1 MKYSFF
7 YDESEHSR
15 KINKETILSN
25 NFAYDFVSVI
35 VGCKVCNENA
45 IFNNYLLFENTY
57 KEKFTVDELKSEII
71 KQNQIKHGFAGLNK
85 LTVSLLTGYFEFM
98 VENNIYLYY
107 STFNKI
113 EYVINQLFS
122 NYHNSPLF
130 DMDNLRYSITKIL
143 VMYEPIDVYEAIYK
157 NDGSLV
163 YELKKF
169 IQQRI
174 AANQGIQHKQM
185 ETSAFQ
191 QALLLLDDYK
201 ERFVIDWDY
210 GIAFIGFKK
219 YLTEKGIE
227 EYSLIIDREG
237 NGKTLYAAK
246 RIGIGDAYEV
256 DSKNSVGIRIAD
268 MLAGLV
274 SKFLKNIVSDLKYNS
289 PEEVKKLKLLSN
301 EWFNIDENKLNL
313 YKMFKQ
319 IIVNQ
324 NDACYKSFSGNY
336 ADSFLYFICLL
347 NYFSGFKNIKDYKEK
362 TVEEHQV
369 QLNNLAVANLND
381 YFMRMHS
388 KLPIEPI
395 SPNDKEFYYNQRGAK
410 CYFDY
415 TRQGYLDIPKLKS
428 NKEHGVIYRV
438 LSVGFFG
445 KNGQP
450 CVTIYKDEQ
459 AQCLLLPKA
468 LSDWAFDMVAL
479 SNSGGNFFPSE
490 VEFGYINGRYYAEIL

>member
-1 MKYSFF
+1 
-7 YDESEHSR
+7 
-15 KINKETILSN
+15 
-25 NFAYDFVSVI
+25 
-35 VGCKVCNENA
+35 
-45 IFNNYLLFENTY
+45 
-57 KEKFTVDELKSEII
+57 
-71 KQNQIKHGFAGLNK
+71 
-85 LTVSLLTGYFEFM
+85 
-98 VENNIYLYY
+98 
-107 STFNKI
+107 
-113 EYVINQLFS
+113 
-122 NYHNSPLF
+122 
-130 DMDNLRYSITKIL
+130 
-143 VMYEPIDVYEAIYK
+143 
-157 NDGSLV
+157 
-163 YELKKF
+163 
-169 IQQRI
+169 
-174 AANQGIQHKQM
+174 
-185 ETSAFQ
+185 
-191 QALLLLDDYK
+191 
-201 ERFVIDWDY
+201 
-210 GIAFIGFKK
+210 
-219 YLTEKGIE
+219 
-227 EYSLIIDREG
+227 
-237 NGKTLYAAK
+237 
-246 RIGIGDAYEV
+246 
-256 DSKNSVGIRIAD
+256 
-268 MLAGLV
+268 
-274 SKFLKNIVSDLKYNS
+274 
-289 PEEVKKLKLLSN
+289 
-301 EWFNIDENKLNL
+301 
-313 YKMFKQ
+313 MFKQ

-324 NDACYKSFSGNY
+324 NDAWYKSFSGNY

-459 AQCLLLPKA
+459 AQSLLLPKA

>member
-1 MKYSFF
+1 MSYVFF
-7 YDESEHSR
+7 YDESAHSR
-15 KINKETILSN
+15 KINKETVLSAN
-25 NFAYDFVSVI
+25 YEHDFVSVI
-35 VGCKVCNENA
+35 VGFNENKA
-45 IFNNYLLFENTY
+45 NEILNNYLCFESAY
-57 KEKFTVDELKSEII
+57 KAKFTVAEMKSEII
-71 KQNQIKHGFAGLNK
+71 RPKHIKHGFASLDK
-85 LTVSLLTGYFEFM
+85 LTVSMLTEYFNF
-98 VENNIYLYY
+98 VIDNNLYIYY
-107 STFNKI
+107 SAFNKI
-113 EYVINQLFS
+113 EYVINQLFGDYL
-122 NYHNSPLF
+122 NFPLF
-130 DMDNLRYSITKIL
+130 DMDSLRYTITKIL
-143 VMYEPIDVYEAIYK
+143 VMNEPRNVFEAIYK

-163 YELKKF
+163 NELKKF
-169 IQQRI
+169 MQQRI
-174 AANQGIQHKQM
+174 VANQDVQHKQM

-227 EYSLIIDREG
+227 EYSLTIDREG

-246 RIGIGDAYEV
+246 RIGIKDAYEE
-256 DSKNSVGIRIAD
+256 DSKNSAGIRIAD

-274 SKFLKNIVSDLKYNS
+274 SKFLKNIVFDLKYTS
-289 PEEVKKLKLLSN
+289 HEEAKKLKLLSN

-324 NDACYKSFSGNY
+324 NDAWYKSFSGNY

-347 NYFSGFKNIKDYKEK
+347 NYFSGFKNIQDYKEK
-362 TVEEHQV
+362 TVEEHKV
-369 QLNNLAVANLND
+369 LLNYLAVANLND
-381 YFMRMHS
+381 YFTRMHS

-395 SPNDKEFYYNQRGAK
+395 SPNDKEYYYNQRGAK

-415 TRQGYLDIPKLKS
+415 TRQGNLDIPKLKS
-428 NKEHGVIYRV
+428 NKERGVVYRV

-445 KNGQP
+445 NNEQP

-459 AQCLLLPKA
+459 AQCLLLPNE
-468 LSDWAFDMVAL
+468 LSDWAFTMVAF
-479 SNSGGNFFPSE
+479 SNAGGNFFPSE
-490 VEFGYINGRYYAEIL
+490 VEFGYLDQCYYAKIL

>member
-15 KINKETILSN
+15 KINKETILSD
-25 NFAYDFVSVI
+25 NFANDFVSVM
-35 VGCKVCNENA
+35 VGCDISNENA
-45 IFNNYLLFENTY
+45 IFNNYLRFENKY
-57 KEKFTVDELKSEII
+57 KEKFTVDEWKSEII
-71 KQNQIKHGFAGLNK
+71 KQNQIKHGFAGVNK

-122 NYHNSPLF
+122 DYHNSPLF

-174 AANQGIQHKQM
+174 AANQGIQHKQV

-219 YLTEKGIE
+219 YLKEKGIE
-227 EYSLIIDREG
+227 EYSLTIDMEG
-237 NGKTLYAAK
+237 KGKTLNAAK
-246 RIGIGDAYEV
+246 RIGIKDAYEV
-256 DSKNSVGIRIAD
+256 DSKDSVGIRIAD

-274 SKFLKNIVSDLKYNS
+274 SKFLKNIVFDLKYTS
-289 PEEVKKLKLLSN
+289 HEEAKKLKLLSN
-301 EWFNIDENKLNL
+301 EWFNIDEKKLNL
-313 YKMFKQ
+313 YKMFIKMMLGISLFQ
-319 IIVNQ
+319 ETTLIHF
-324 NDACYKSFSGNY
+324 YTSFVY
-336 ADSFLYFICLL
+336 
-347 NYFSGFKNIKDYKEK
+347 
-362 TVEEHQV
+362 
-369 QLNNLAVANLND
+369 
-381 YFMRMHS
+381 
-388 KLPIEPI
+388 
-395 SPNDKEFYYNQRGAK
+395 
-410 CYFDY
+410 
-415 TRQGYLDIPKLKS
+415 
-428 NKEHGVIYRV
+428 
-438 LSVGFFG
+438 
-445 KNGQP
+445 
-450 CVTIYKDEQ
+450 
-459 AQCLLLPKA
+459 
-468 LSDWAFDMVAL
+468 
-479 SNSGGNFFPSE
+479 
-490 VEFGYINGRYYAEIL
+490 